1 MKMRR
6 CERRCEDEK
15 MRYRPPLLEEPCAQT
30 LSGKKNISVKQCVRS
45 TSEMRQ
51 YICLCRCQTRVCV
64 KIHVSIWNLT
74 YMSNC
79 EGSRL
84 LACAWVPVCPCA
96 RGSGLCPG
104 ARASD
109 VLGACCLSATRTL
122 YSPEVSRLQAVAVCL
137 LIPQTVCPH

>member
-1 MKMRR
+1 MLSNVSDLRR
-6 CERRCEDEK
+6 KCVSTFA
-15 MRYRPPLLEEPCAQT
+15 CADV
-30 LSGKKNISVKQCVRS
+30 KRVSVSRS
-45 TSEMRQ
+45 MSV
-51 YICLCRCQTRVCV
+51 YGI
-64 KIHVSIWNLT
+64 T

-84 LACAWVPVCPCA
+84 LARAWVPVCPCA

-122 YSPEVSRLQAVAVCL
+122 CSPEVSRLQAVAVCL

>member
-1 MKMRR
+1 MGAVYGTHPMGGGAGWQGLVHA
-6 CERRCEDEK
+6 
-15 MRYRPPLLEEPCAQT
+15 YIYIYI
-30 LSGKKNISVKQCVRS
+30 NINIYIYVKQCVRS